1 MKDIKILVVDDE
13 STVRKTVEKI
23 LKREGFEV
31 EGAIDG
37 YDALSKAKESEFDLI
52 ITDIN
57 MPEMNGIETIKG
69 LREINPNY
77 KIIIMTGMESNSNLI
92 EAIRVGVN
100 DYIYKPFDMEEFIHR
115 VKKTVEIIKLESKN
129 KKLEEENLKNYK
141 MAAIGDMTNS
151 IVHDMKNSMTVIV
164 GFARLL
170 KKEDIAKEKVGEFTE
185 IILRQSDQVLGQLK
199 EVLDFSRG
207 EGNYD
212 MEIVNIRK
220 LFNITV
226 EENIENYRMD
236 KIDISAEFDE
246 TLLNK
251 SVVIDKG
258 RIKQVF
264 FNLFSN
270 SKDALMGKEKKRIE
284 VIFKNENSEKLVIK
298 FKDFGKGIKEENLTK
313 IFEPFTSF
321 GKKHGTGLG
330 LAIVKQIIEKCNG
343 KIFVKSKLE
352 EWTEFCIELPIEN
365 I

>member
-1 MKDIKILVVDDE
+1 MKNIKILVVDDE
-13 STVRKTVEKI
+13 ATIRKTVEKL
-23 LKREGFEV
+23 LKREGYEV
-31 EGAIDG
+31 ESAVDG
-37 YDALSKAKESEFDLI
+37 YDAMEKAKQIEFDLV

-57 MPEMNGIETIKG
+57 MPGINGIDTIKG
-69 LREINPNY
+69 LKDINPKL

-100 DYIYKPFDMEEFIHR
+100 DYIYKPFEMNEFMHR
-115 VKKTVEIIKLESKN
+115 VFKSVELIKLESEN
-129 KKLEEENLKNYK
+129 KRLEEENLKNYK

-170 KKEDIAKEKVGEFTE
+170 KKESLEQNKIDEFSD

-207 EGNYD
+207 EGTYD
-212 MEIVNIRK
+212 MEIVNIK
-220 LFNITV
+220 EFYQFTIM
-226 EENIENYRMD
+226 ENIENYKMD
-236 KIDISAEFDE
+236 KIDIKGNLDKSLEI
-246 TLLNK
+246 K
-251 SVVIDKG
+251 SVVIDKS
-258 RIKQVF
+258 RLKQVF

-270 SKDALMGKEKKRIE
+270 SKDALMGKESKYIDIK
-284 VIFKNENSEKLVIK
+284 FENQNNEKLLIK
-298 FKDFGKGIKEENLTK
+298 FKDGGKGIKEENIVK

-343 KIFVKSKLE
+343 KISVVSKFE
-352 EWTEFCIELPIEN
+352 EWTEFTIELPIEN

>member
-1 MKDIKILVVDDE
+1 MKEIKVLVVDDE
-13 STVRKTVEKI
+13 ATVRKTVEKI
-23 LKREGFEV
+23 LKREGFDV
-31 EGAIDG
+31 EGAVDG
-37 YDALSKAKESEFDLI
+37 YDALSKAKEKEFDLV

-57 MPEMNGIETIKG
+57 MPGMNGIDTIKG
-69 LREINPNY
+69 LKDINSNL

-92 EAIRVGVN
+92 EAIRLGVN
-100 DYIYKPFDMEEFIHR
+100 DYIYKPFEMDEFIHIIR
-115 VKKTVEIIKLESKN
+115 KSVELIKLECEN
-129 KKLEEENLKNYK
+129 KRLEEENLKNYK

-170 KKEDIAKEKVGEFTE
+170 KKEEIAKDKIGEFSE

-212 MEIVNIRK
+212 MEIVNIRN
-220 LFNITV
+220 LFKATV

-236 KIDISAEFDE
+236 KINISAEFDE

-270 SKDALMGKEKKRIE
+270 SKDALMGKEKKNID
-284 VIFKNENSEKLVIK
+284 VLFKNENNEKLIIE
-298 FKDFGKGIKEENLTK
+298 FKDCGKGIKEENLNK
-313 IFEPFTSF
+313 IFEPFTSY

-343 KIFVKSKLE
+343 KIYVKSKIE
-352 EWTEFCIELPIEN
+352 EWTEFYIELPIEN

>member
-1 MKDIKILVVDDE
+1 MNGIKVLVVDDE
-13 STVRKTVEKI
+13 ATVRKTVEKL

-31 EGAIDG
+31 EGAEDG
-37 YDALSKAKESEFDLI
+37 YRALSRAKECDFDLV

-57 MPEMNGIETIKG
+57 MPGINGIETIKG
-69 LREINPNY
+69 LKEINPNL

-100 DYIYKPFDMEEFIHR
+100 DYIYKPFEMNEFMHR
-115 VKKTVEIIKLESKN
+115 VHKSVELIKLESEN
-129 KKLEEENLKNYK
+129 KRLEEENLKNYK

-170 KKEDIAKEKVGEFTE
+170 KKESLVKEKVEEFSD

-207 EGNYD
+207 EGTYD
-212 MEIVNIRK
+212 MEILSVKK
-220 LFNITV
+220 LFEVTV
-226 EENIENYRMD
+226 IDNIENYKLD
-236 KIDISAEFDE
+236 KINIGYSFDE
-246 TLLNK
+246 KLENR

-258 RIKQVF
+258 RIRQVF

-270 SKDALMGKEKKRIE
+270 SKDALMGTDN
-284 VIFKNENSEKLVIK
+284 KNIDVKFSNINDEKLLIK
-298 FKDFGKGIKEENLTK
+298 FRDTGKGIKEENLNK

-330 LAIVKQIIEKCNG
+330 LAIVKQIIEKCKG
-343 KIFVKSKLE
+343 KISVESKLE
-352 EWTEFCIELPIEN
+352 EWTEFTIELPIEN